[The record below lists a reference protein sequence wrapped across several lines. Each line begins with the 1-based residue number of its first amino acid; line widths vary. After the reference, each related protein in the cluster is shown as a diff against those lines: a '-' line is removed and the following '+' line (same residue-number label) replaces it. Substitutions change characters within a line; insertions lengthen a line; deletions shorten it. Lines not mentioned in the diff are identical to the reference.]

1 MINEVILEGVVTSTW
16 TFSDDLFV
24 RLASYRDA
32 DQPTKL
38 LTEEKDGAD
47 FINARLTKGARG
59 LLSIHKGMQLR
70 VHGLLQ
76 SRVFDETLDEFIERS
91 RSQERLAGG
100 VTVEVK
106 GATGSE
112 VAVGRNQIEILVNR
126 ILVIDPPRRNL
137 NLTPKYRE
145 SAEEPANHNE

>member
-1 MINEVILEGVVTSTW
+1 MVNEVILEGIVTSTW

-32 DQPTKL
+32 DQPAKL
-38 LTEEKDGAD
+38 LTEERDGAD
-47 FINARLTKGARG
+47 FINARLTKGARS
-59 LLSIHKGMQLR
+59 LMSIQKGMQLR

-76 SRVFDETLDEFIERS
+76 SRVFDETLNEFIERS
-91 RSQERLAGG
+91 RSQERLPDG
-100 VTVEVK
+100 VKVEVK
-106 GATGSE
+106 GSTNTA

-126 ILVIDPPRRNL
+126 ILVIDPPRRNV

-145 SAEEPANHNE
+145 SAEEPPNPNE

>member
-16 TFSDDLFV
+16 TYSDDLFV

-59 LLSIHKGMQLR
+59 LLSIQKGMQLR

-91 RSQERLAGG
+91 RSQERLASG

-106 GATGSE
+106 GSTGSQ

-126 ILVIDPPRRNL
+126 ILVIDPPRKNM

-145 SAEEPANHNE
+145 STEEPVNPNE

>member
-38 LTEEKDGAD
+38 LTEERDGAD

-76 SRVFDETLDEFIERS
+76 SRVFDESLDEFIERS
-91 RSQERLAGG
+91 RSQERLSKE

-106 GATGSE
+106 GSPGIE

-126 ILVIDPPRRNL
+126 ILVIDHPRRNM
-137 NLTPKYRE
+137 NPTPKYRE
-145 SAEEPANHNE
+145 SAEEPANLNE

>member
-1 MINEVILEGVVTSTW
+1 MINEVIFEGVVTNTW

-32 DQPTKL
+32 DQPAKL
-38 LTEEKDGAD
+38 RNEERDGAD
-47 FINARLTKGARG
+47 FINARLTKGARS
-59 LLSIHKGMQLR
+59 LFSIQKGMQLR

-91 RSQERLAGG
+91 RSQERLASG
-100 VTVEVK
+100 VSVEVK
-106 GATGSE
+106 GSTGSE

-126 ILVIDPPRRNL
+126 ILVIDPPRKNV

-145 SAEEPANHNE
+145 SAEEPANLNE